1 MANDCWETPQYIFD
15 WLDEEFDF
23 DIDLAADESNTKCN
37 HYLDKFWDSLKVD
50 WSTSYLDCLSKDR
63 NRPVCWLNP
72 PYSDPLPWV
81 KKAYEESQYGATIVC
96 LLPADTSTKW
106 FHDWVY
112 GKAEIR
118 FIRGRVRFV
127 DPTTGKV
134 TKDPPKSGSMIVIYG
149 PDAKV
154 GQVFTVDRPDIKVK
168 HIS

>member
-1 MANDCWETPQYIFD
+1 MLMANDSWATPQYIFD
-15 WLDEEFDF
+15 WLDEEFHFGLD
-23 DIDLAADESNTKCN
+23 AACTFSNCKCERGLF
-37 HYLDKFWDSLKVD
+37 YPDYDALTED
-50 WSTSYLDCLSKDR
+50 WSKDNELNETYR
-63 NRPVCWLNP
+63 NVWLNP
-72 PYSDPLPWV
+72 PYSNPLPWV
-81 KKAYEESQYGATIVC
+81 KKAYEEGTEGTTVVC

-118 FIRGRVRFV
+118 FIKGRVRFV

-134 TKDPPKSGSMIVIYG
+134 TKDPPKFGSMIVIYG
-149 PDAKV
+149 PNAKV